1 VSTLPPAQ
9 ALALYRLRC
18 SRQCLRV
25 EQKRIAHWRR
35 LLRARIDLI
44 VAAAVPPEPLGQD
57 DWGALPASAERDLP
71 DHLDLVC
78 ALSDGR
84 PPDFDRLGELLD
96 RDRRLASYQATVTL
110 ALAGCT
116 EELISALAANPAS
129 SLQDVPHLS

>member
-1 VSTLPPAQ
+1 VSTLPPAE
-9 ALALYRLRC
+9 ALALYRLRY
-18 SRQCLRV
+18 SRRCLRV

-44 VAAAVPPEPLGQD
+44 VAAAVPPDLLGQD
-57 DWGALPASAERDLP
+57 DWGVLPASAERDLP

-84 PPDFDRLGELLD
+84 PADFDRLGELLNL
-96 RDRRLASYQATVTL
+96 DRRLASYEGSVSL

-116 EELISALAANPAS
+116 EELIRALAANPAS
-129 SLQDVPHLS
+129 SLQDVHLLS